1 MSSFEDQLF
10 ADLMRE
16 HGGELATTH
25 RPAVARWGTGR
36 RVLVAAGSVGL
47 AGAVV
52 LGANTIGAGSPAYAV
67 TRGSDGTIT
76 VSLRDISGVK
86 GANEQLR
93 KLGVP
98 AVAVPMSRD
107 CDAQVVPDDR
117 ARGQGPV
124 TASSGIGGSGSVN
137 FDAGSIPAGD
147 TMVLAAQ
154 ASDQQ
159 VSLATTVVRGPA
171 PACVPSLPA
180 IGGNA
185 QNGEAGTQTGTET
198 GPGMTTGGSGPTVRV
213 SPAR

>member
-10 ADLMRE
+10 ANLMRE
-16 HGGELATTH
+16 HGGELAAGH
-25 RPAVARWGTGR
+25 RPVVARRGTGR

-86 GANEQLR
+86 GANEEMR
-93 KLGVP
+93 KLGVS

-117 ARGQGPV
+117 AHGQGQV
-124 TASSGIGGSGSVN
+124 TASSATGGSGSVT
-137 FDAGSIPAGD
+137 FDAGAIPAGD
-147 TMVLAAQ
+147 TMVLAAR
-154 ASDQQ
+154 ASDQH
-159 VSLATTVVRGPA
+159 VSLAATMVRGPA
-171 PACVPSLPA
+171 PVCVPDLPA
-180 IGGNA
+180 MGGNA
-185 QNGEAGTQTGTET
+185 RNGEAGTQTGTAT
-198 GPGMTTGGSGPTVRV
+198 GPGGTTDGSEPTMRV

>member
-1 MSSFEDQLF
+1 
-10 ADLMRE
+10 MRE
-16 HGGELATTH
+16 HGDELATAH
-25 RPAVARWGTGR
+25 RPVAARRGAGR

-52 LGANTIGAGSPAYAV
+52 LGVNTIGAGSPAYAV

-86 GANEQLR
+86 GANEELR

-107 CDAQVVPDDR
+107 CDTQVVPDDR

-124 TASSGIGGSGSVN
+124 TGSSGTGGSGSVT
-137 FDAGSIPAGD
+137 FDADSIPAGD

-154 ASDQQ
+154 VSDRQ
-159 VSLATTVVRGPA
+159 VSLAATVVRGPA
-171 PACVPSLPA
+171 PACVPDLPA
-180 IGGNA
+180 LGGNA

-198 GPGMTTGGSGPTVRV
+198 GPGMPTDRSEPTVRV

>member
-16 HGGELATTH
+16 HGGELATAH
-25 RPAVARWGTGR
+25 RPAVARRATGR

-52 LGANTIGAGSPAYAV
+52 LGVNTIGAGSPAYAV
-67 TRGSDGTIT
+67 TRGSDGTIA

-86 GANEQLR
+86 GANKELR

-107 CDAQVVPDDR
+107 CAAKVIPDDR
-117 ARGQGPV
+117 ARGQGSA
-124 TASSGIGGSGSVN
+124 TASSEIGGSGSVT

-147 TMVLAAQ
+147 TMVLAAR

-159 VSLATTVVRGPA
+159 ISLAATVVRGPA
-171 PACVPSLPA
+171 PACVPDLPA
-180 IGGNA
+180 LGGNA
-185 QNGEAGTQTGTET
+185 QNGEAGTQPATET
-198 GPGMTTGGSGPTVRV
+198 GLGGKTDGSGPAVRV